1 MNWKQLLSEQRAG
14 RETAGD
20 GSRDLR
26 SEFEKDYHRIIV
38 SASFRRLQDKT
49 QVFPLDRSDFIRTRL
64 THSLEVS
71 SIGRSLAQNIGAEI
85 LEHGLDPDFT
95 PDMQGKICD
104 VLQSAGLIH
113 DIGNPPFGHFGEEA
127 IREWFAGHL
136 PALTYGG
143 RDVRSFLT
151 DRQLKDLL
159 SFEGNAQGL
168 RMVSKLDYPV
178 NRWGMNLT
186 FGLLSAMI
194 KYPTS
199 SVEAD
204 PGSRDVK
211 RRKTG
216 YFDAEADL
224 FARIQEETGTGGM
237 RNPLSLILEAADDI
251 AYSTA
256 DIEDAFKKGF
266 FNYSVFVGELRER
279 GVTRGDLARLD
290 ENYDLARLSGVSNP
304 EEYGIRTWL
313 REMQNRLIVSATEGF
328 AGNYERIMDGSFSG
342 ELILG
347 RGARNLLGALKG
359 IAYDYAFTSMSIF
372 KTEIAANNVLTY
384 LLDHLIPAA
393 LVFDT
398 GRPPGLMEEKYL
410 SLLPDNYR
418 QVYLRMT
425 AGREDGDK
433 VYDRILLAT
442 DTVSGMTDSYARDL
456 YTELTGL

>member
-1 MNWKQLLSEQRAG
+1 
-14 RETAGD
+14 
-20 GSRDLR
+20 
-26 SEFEKDYHRIIV
+26 
-38 SASFRRLQDKT
+38 
-49 QVFPLDRSDFIRTRL
+49 
-64 THSLEVS
+64 
-71 SIGRSLAQNIGAEI
+71 
-85 LEHGLDPDFT
+85 
-95 PDMQGKICD
+95 
-104 VLQSAGLIH
+104 
-113 DIGNPPFGHFGEEA
+113 
-127 IREWFAGHL
+127 
-136 PALTYGG
+136 
-143 RDVRSFLT
+143 
-151 DRQLKDLL
+151 
-159 SFEGNAQGL
+159 
-168 RMVSKLDYPV
+168 MVSKLDYPV

-313 REMQNRLIVSATEGF
+313 REMQNRLIISATEGF

-372 KTEIAANNVLTY
+372 NTEIAANNVLTY
-384 LLDHLIPAA
+384 HLDHLIPAA